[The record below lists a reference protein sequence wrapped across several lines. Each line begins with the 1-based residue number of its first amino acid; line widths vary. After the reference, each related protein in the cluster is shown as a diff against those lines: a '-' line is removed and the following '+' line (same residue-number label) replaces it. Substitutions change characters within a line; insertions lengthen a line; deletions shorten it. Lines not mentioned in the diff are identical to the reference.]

1 MGPYDSTLYRSDARP
16 LCDGSVTWDSQL
28 HRFTASPTAYRD
40 GVLCRRPHWSGLG
53 RHRQTPW
60 ALSRSTRTT
69 SSMTWRST
77 RSSGRAN
84 NPERR
89 RFKTAAVRLRLDCR
103 RIGSLLEAAALC
115 GMDRQTLRDWV
126 HRFNAYG
133 IEGLANKASPG
144 RSPALSDKQ
153 MAELGPDPT
162 VVSPAATLCQLRS
175 SLVRI
180 SRSKRPYGF
189 TCPQN
194 RGVRAC
200 RSRGVRRP
208 FQAGRARTCWTM
220 RVFT

>member
-89 RFKTAAVRLRLDCR
+89 RFKTAAVRK
-103 RIGSLLEAAALC
+103 AL
-115 GMDRQTLRDWV
+115 
-126 HRFNAYG
+126 
-133 IEGLANKASPG
+133 
-144 RSPALSDKQ
+144 
-153 MAELGPDPT
+153 AELGKAVKT
-162 VVSPAATLCQLRS
+162 VFLCRYLHNQALRREVNDGLNVVEHWNSANDFIFFARSGEFS
-175 SLVRI
+175 SNRRLVNLV
-180 SRSKRPYGF
+180 K
-189 TCPQN
+189 N
-194 RGVRAC
+194 
-200 RSRGVRRP
+200 
-208 FQAGRARTCWTM
+208 
-220 RVFT
+220 